1 MIYLNTTNLYVYLLK
16 INGGL
21 TMYHF
26 EYVSKEEWKPV
37 KDNLLKIIRSL
48 QKEVNDD
55 FSFQYRFVGS
65 SLRNMIT
72 CDRHSNIGFDFD
84 VNIEVND
91 PDENYSAEEIRNIL
105 RNGLDKITNP
115 MHNFHIVN
123 HFLRYD
129 YAEDSTRVITI
140 KVKDPSNSRIL
151 HSCDFCIVHNCDD
164 GRQQYIRF
172 NKEQIYY
179 SWEFQPKGYYKLQ
192 EKIEWIKKKH
202 LWHLVRDCYLIK
214 KNTNNSNKKSRSL
227 FAETVHEVCQ
237 RNGYYR

>member
-1 MIYLNTTNLYVYLLK
+1 MFK

-37 KDNLLKIIRSL
+37 KDNLLTIIRNL

-55 FSFQYRFVGS
+55 FTFQYRFVGS
-65 SLRNMIT
+65 SSRNMIT

-84 VNIEVND
+84 VNIEIDD
-91 PDENYSAEEIRNIL
+91 PDKNYSAKEIHDIIH
-105 RNGLDKITNP
+105 NGLDNVINP
-115 MHNFHIVN
+115 MHYFHIVN
-123 HFLRYD
+123 PILRYD

-140 KVKDPSNSRIL
+140 KVKDKANSRIL
-151 HSCDFCIVHNCDD
+151 HSCDFCIVHNCGD
-164 GRQQYIRF
+164 GRQQYIRS
-172 NKEQIYY
+172 NKEQSYY

-192 EKIEWIKKKH
+192 EKVEWIKNQN

-214 KNTNNSNKKSRSL
+214 KNTNNSDKKSRAL
-227 FAETVHEVCQ
+227 FAEAVHEVCQ